1 MEVDSYLRFILALLL
16 VLGLLA
22 LAAWLLRRSGY
33 GAKLGRS
40 RRLAA
45 IESLT
50 LGPRHRL
57 MLIRRDGIEHLLLL
71 GPHGD
76 TVVERNIS
84 APGTSSHGASSHGA
98 STHGA
103 SVHGTSSHSTGQ
115 GQRGS
120 SDTQDAS
127 FAELLRGAGDRG
139 QRDNTSD
146 GTTARDSHSRK
157 DQS

>member
-33 GAKLGRS
+33 GTRLGRS

-45 IESLT
+45 VESLT

-76 TVVERNIS
+76 IVVERNIT
-84 APGTSSHGASSHGA
+84 PYGASQAVTQAQSG
-98 STHGA
+98 ST
-103 SVHGTSSHSTGQ
+103 
-115 GQRGS
+115 
-120 SDTQDAS
+120 DMPDAN
-127 FAELLRGAGDRG
+127 FADLLRGAREHG
-139 QRDNTSD
+139 QRENPSD
-146 GTTARDSHSRK
+146 ETTARDSHSRK

>member
-45 IESLT
+45 VESLP

-57 MLIRRDGIEHLLLL
+57 MLVRRDGIEHLLLL

-84 APGTSSHGASSHGA
+84 SHAVMA
-98 STHGA
+98 
-103 SVHGTSSHSTGQ
+103 Q
-115 GQRGS
+115 GQTGS
-120 SDTQDAS
+120 ADMPEEK
-127 FAELLRGAGDRG
+127 FADLLRGARDRG
-139 QRDNTSD
+139 QRENMPD
-146 GTTARDSHSRK
+146 GTAARDSHSRK

>member
-84 APGTSSHGASSHGA
+84 VHGMSAQGAPAHGAPTHGP

-103 SVHGTSSHSTGQ
+103 GQ
-115 GQRGS
+115 GQRRS
-120 SDTQDAS
+120 ADIQDAS
-127 FAELLRGAGDRG
+127 FAELLRGAGDSD
-139 QRDNTSD
+139 QRENTSD

>member
-45 IESLT
+45 IESLP

-57 MLIRRDGIEHLLLL
+57 MLIRRDGTEHLLLL

-84 APGTSSHGASSHGA
+84 AHGTSSHGASSHGA
-98 STHGA
+98 SSQGA
-103 SVHGTSSHSTGQ
+103 SSHSTGQ

-120 SDTQDAS
+120 ADTQDAS
-127 FAELLRGAGDRG
+127 FAELLRGAGERG
-139 QRDNTSD
+139 QRENTSD
-146 GTTARDSHSRK
+146 GTIARDSHSRK